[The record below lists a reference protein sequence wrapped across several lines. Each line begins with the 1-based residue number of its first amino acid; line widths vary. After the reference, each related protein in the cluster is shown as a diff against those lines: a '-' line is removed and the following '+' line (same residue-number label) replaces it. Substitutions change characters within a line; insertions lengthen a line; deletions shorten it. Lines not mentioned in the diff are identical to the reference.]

1 MEVRPAVLGDA
12 GAVLALLAEL
22 GYPDNDERSVR
33 ARLEHWAAEPSAAV
47 LVAERSGV
55 VVGVV
60 ALASVPFLEREGRW
74 ARIVAI
80 VTSHAVRGQG
90 VGRLLMAHAEDMA
103 RELGCVQMEVT
114 SANRRADAHAFYA
127 GLGYEN
133 WAGRAGRFLKDLVPG
148 FSAGSY
154 AARFSAE

>member
-1 MEVRPAVLGDA
+1 MRPAVPDDA
-12 GAVLALLAEL
+12 GAVLALLTEL
-22 GYPDNDERSVR
+22 GYPDNDEQGVR
-33 ARLEHWAAEPSAAV
+33 ARLERWAAEPCAAV
-47 LVAERSGV
+47 LVAEQSGV

-60 ALASVPFLEREGRW
+60 SFASVPFLEREGRW
-74 ARIVAI
+74 ARVVAI

-90 VGRLLMAHAEDMA
+90 AGRLLMACAENMA

-114 SANRRADAHAFYA
+114 SANRRTDAHAFYA

-133 WAGRAGRFLKDLVPG
+133 WADRAGRFLKDLVPG

-154 AARFSAE
+154 AARFPAE